1 MRKKVN
7 LLGKIFGHV
16 IVIGEQPNDGEW
28 VQWLCKCVCGK
39 EIVKRAQDLK
49 RGRSLSCGCSHG
61 NRKYSRVKSSAADI
75 FRTNYGDSD
84 FSVDEFVELSQNNCH
99 YCDAPP
105 SNKYQGQCGDVFI
118 YNGLD
123 RIDSALPHLKSNCV
137 PCCKVCNI
145 MKREFSIEYFIN
157 HIKRILSNIGERY

>member
-7 LLGKIFGHV
+7 LLGKQFGHIVV
-16 IVIGEQPNDGEW
+16 IKEHENDCEW

-61 NRKYSRVKSSAADI
+61 NRKYDRVKSSAADI
-75 FRTNYGDSD
+75 FRSTYRDADISL
-84 FSVDEFVELSQNNCH
+84 DEFMELSQRNCY
-99 YCDAPP
+99 YCNSPP
-105 SNKYQGQCGDVFI
+105 SNKFQGQCGDVFI
-118 YNGLD
+118 YSGLD
-123 RIDSALPHLKSNCV
+123 RIDSKLPHLRSNCV

-145 MKREFSIEYFIN
+145 MKKNFSIERFIN
-157 HIKRILSNIGERY
+157 HIKQILKNLGDKY